1 MKKVLAMVA
10 LLGLLATTLSANG
23 QQEGTQN
30 AASSGV
36 DWPKQP
42 INIVV
47 AFGAGGNSDYNTRA
61 LAKYLQKDFGQP
73 IVVTNV
79 SGSGGT
85 IGANQV
91 KGAKPDGYTVLC
103 SQVSMNV
110 ARVVGLTDYAAEAFE
125 PACVFSQ
132 GSDEVLV
139 ANADTGWKT
148 YEDMFNA
155 TIAEPGKYRLTSNA
169 GASTQWI
176 AVALT
181 KAGAKFN
188 IVPSGGSGERLK
200 LLLGKHVDVIAM
212 PYNMVKDYVDKGQF
226 VILATDSPKRP
237 YNLPEVPTLKEKGVD
252 CEYYYY
258 NTFFFPKGT
267 DKAIVDKFAKAC
279 QNVIENN
286 PDYAKDLE
294 GFMQP
299 KVYLGPEETAKY
311 YSDEL
316 AHLMKYQADFQA
328 K

>member
-1 MKKVLAMVA
+1 MKKLLILTVMVCLIA
-10 LLGLLATTLSANG
+10 SFAFANG
-23 QQEGTQN
+23 QKEEAAAGGT
-30 AASSGV
+30 S
-36 DWPKQP
+36 WPQQP

-47 AFGAGGNSDYNTRA
+47 AFSAGGNSDYNTRA
-61 LAKYLQKDFGQP
+61 IAKYLQQELGQP
-73 IVVTNV
+73 VVVTNV

-91 KGAKPDGYTVLC
+91 KSAKADGYTILC

-110 ARVVGLTDYAAEAFE
+110 AKVVGLVDYAAEAFE

-139 ANADTGWKT
+139 ANADTGWKNF
-148 YEDMFNA
+148 EDMFNA

-176 AVALT
+176 SVALT

-200 LLLGKHVDVIAM
+200 LLLGRHVDVIAM
-212 PYNMVKDYVDKGQF
+212 PYNMVKDYVENGQF
-226 VILATDSPKRP
+226 VVLATDSPKRA
-237 YNLPEVPTLKEKGVD
+237 YNLPDVPTLIEKGVD
-252 CEYYYY
+252 CAYYYY

-267 DKAIVDKFAKAC
+267 DKAIVDKFANAC
-279 QNVIENN
+279 RNVIENN
-286 PDYAKDLE
+286 AEYAKDLE

-299 KVYLGPEETAKY
+299 KVYLGPEETAQY
-311 YSDEL
+311 YADEL
-316 AHLMKYQADFQA
+316 ERLMKYQAEFQA

>member
-1 MKKVLAMVA
+1 MKKVLIVSLLIALVA
-10 LLGLLATTLSANG
+10 GFAFANG
-23 QQEGTQN
+23 ESE
-30 AASSGV
+30 AASSGGTK
-36 DWPKQP
+36 WPQKP

-47 AFGAGGNSDYNTRA
+47 AFGAGGNSDVNTRA
-61 LAKYLQKDFGQP
+61 IAKYLQKELGQP
-73 IVVTNV
+73 VVVTNV

-91 KGAKPDGYTVLC
+91 KAAANDGYTILC
-103 SQVSMNV
+103 SQLSMNV
-110 ARVVGLTDYAAEAFE
+110 AKVVGLVDYAAEAFE

-132 GSDEVLV
+132 ASDEVLV
-139 ANADTGWKT
+139 ARAESGWKT

-155 TIAEPGKYRLTSNA
+155 TLAEPGKYRLTSNA

-212 PYNMVKDYVDKGQF
+212 NYNAIKDYVDKGEF
-226 VILATDSPKRP
+226 VVLATDSPKRP
-237 YNLPEVPTLKEKGVD
+237 FNLPEVPTLKEKGVD

-267 DKAIVDKFAKAC
+267 DKAIVEKFANAC
-279 QNVIENN
+279 KNVIENN
-286 PDYAKDLE
+286 AEYAEFLE
-294 GFMQP
+294 QQMQP
-299 KVYLGPEETAKY
+299 KVYLGPAETVKY
-311 YSDEL
+311 YEDEL
-316 AHLMKYQADFQA
+316 AHIMQYQADFQS

>member
-1 MKKVLAMVA
+1 MKKLVALLAMVA
-10 LLGLLATTLSANG
+10 VCAASVFANG
-23 QQEGTQN
+23 QGEG
-30 AASSGV
+30 AAAPSASQV
-36 DWPKQP
+36 DWPKRP

-61 LAKYLQKDFGQP
+61 IAKYLAKDLGQP
-73 IVVTNV
+73 IAVTNV

-91 KGAKPDGYTVLC
+91 KGAKPDGYTILC

-110 ARVVGLTDYAAEAFE
+110 AKVVGLVDYAADAFE

-139 ANADTGWKT
+139 ARADSGWKT

-155 TIAEPGKYRLTSNA
+155 TIKEPGKYRLTSNA

-181 KAGAKFN
+181 AAGAKFN

-200 LLLGKHVDVIAM
+200 LLLGGHVDVIAM
-212 PYNMVKDYVDKGQF
+212 PYNMIKEYVDKGEF
-226 VILATDSPKRP
+226 VVLATDSPKRP
-237 YNLPEVPTLKEKGVD
+237 YNLPDVPTLTEKGVD
-252 CEYYYY
+252 CAYYYY

-279 QNVIENN
+279 ENVIKNN
-286 PDYAKDLE
+286 PDYQKDLE

-299 KVYLGPEETAKY
+299 QAYLGPEETVKY
-311 YSDEL
+311 YQDEL
-316 AHLMKYQADFQA
+316 DHLMKYQADFQG

>member
-1 MKKVLAMVA
+1 MKKVLIVSLMIA
-10 LLGLLATTLSANG
+10 LVSCFVFARGEAETSASV
-23 QQEGTQN
+23 TK
-30 AASSGV
+30 
-36 DWPKQP
+36 WPQKP

-47 AFGAGGNSDYNTRA
+47 AFGAGGNSDVNTRA
-61 LAKYLQKDFGQP
+61 IAKHLTKELGQP
-73 IVVTNV
+73 VVVTNV

-91 KGAKPDGYTVLC
+91 KNAANDGYTILC
-103 SQVSMNV
+103 SQLSMNV
-110 ARVVGLTDYAAEAFE
+110 AKVVGLVDYAAEAFE

-132 GSDEVLV
+132 ASDEVLV
-139 ANADTGWKT
+139 ARADSGWKT

-155 TIAEPGKYRLTSNA
+155 TLAEPGKYRLTSNA

-212 PYNMVKDYVDKGQF
+212 NYNAIKDYVDRGEF
-226 VILATDSPKRP
+226 VILATDSPERP
-237 YNLPEVPTLKEKGVD
+237 YNLPNVPTLKEKGVD

-267 DKAIVDKFAKAC
+267 DKAIVEKFANAC
-279 QNVIENN
+279 KSVIENN
-286 PDYAKDLE
+286 KEYAEFLE
-294 GFMQP
+294 QQMQP
-299 KVYLGPEETAKY
+299 KVYLGPEETVKY
-311 YSDEL
+311 YENEL
-316 AHLMKYQADFQA
+316 AHIMMYQSDFIS